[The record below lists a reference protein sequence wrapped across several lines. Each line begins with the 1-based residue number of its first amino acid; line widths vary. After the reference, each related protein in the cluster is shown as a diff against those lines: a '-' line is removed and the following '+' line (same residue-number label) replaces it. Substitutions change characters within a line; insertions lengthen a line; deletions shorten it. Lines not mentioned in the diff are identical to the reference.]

1 MAFVSGFSKWYR
13 PIFKRFAY
21 AFGSINYATES
32 SCCFDSMV
40 MAWKTTTGM
49 FSVPDVAHAKV
60 FLGWALNPY
69 YSNHL
74 TARDVQMYKEHGGK
88 VIIVDPRVTPQ

>member
-1 MAFVSGFSKWYR
+1 MEEAYAEIAKNLNKIKAESGADSVAFVSGFSKWYR

-40 MAWKTTTGM
+40 M
-49 FSVPDVAHAKV
+49 P
-60 FLGWALNPY
+60 
-69 YSNHL
+69 
-74 TARDVQMYKEHGGK
+74 GK
-88 VIIVDPRVTPQ
+88 PRPVCFPCRMWRMQRCFWDGR